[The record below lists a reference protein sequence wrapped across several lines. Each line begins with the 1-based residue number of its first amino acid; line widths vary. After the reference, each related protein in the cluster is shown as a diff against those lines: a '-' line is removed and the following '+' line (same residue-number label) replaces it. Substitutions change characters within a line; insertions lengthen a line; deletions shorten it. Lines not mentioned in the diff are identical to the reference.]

1 MEYRSLGRGGLK
13 VSQLCLGGN
22 NWGGNTP
29 DEDAIRILRRAFDA
43 GLTFWDTA
51 INYSNGRSEEVI
63 GKALKGLPREQ
74 VIVATKGWGAIGEG
88 PNDKGCSRHYL
99 MRAVE
104 ISLRRLDTDYID
116 LYYLHRP
123 DPTTPIEESL
133 SALNELVRQG
143 KIRYLACS
151 AFPAWQICEA
161 VWAGR
166 QHGWDSFVCEQ
177 PPYNILERS
186 IEREVVPFCQRYGVA
201 LVTYSPT
208 ASAWLTGRFRRGEPI
223 PADSTRGRRVDLSTP
238 QSQRRLDVV
247 EKVEALAKA
256 RGCSVAQFAIAW
268 IVSNPAGILPILG
281 VRTMAHLEDNLGAL
295 DVKLTE
301 EERKAVDALAP
312 SGTRV

>member
-1 MEYRSLGRGGLK
+1 MEFRSLGRSGLK

-29 DEDAIRILRRAFDA
+29 DEEAIRILRRAYDV

-104 ISLRRLDTDYID
+104 ISLRRLETDYID

-133 SALNELVRQG
+133 SVLNELVRQG
-143 KIRYLACS
+143 KIHYLACS
-151 AFPAWQICEA
+151 SFPSWQICEA
-161 VWAGR
+161 VWTAR

-186 IEREVVPFCQRYGVA
+186 IEREVVPFCQSYGVA
-201 LVTYSPT
+201 LATYSPT

-256 RGCSVAQFAIAW
+256 RGCSVAQFAVAW
-268 IVSNPAGILPILG
+268 IMSHPAGIMPILG
-281 VRTMAHLEDNLGAL
+281 IRTMAHLEDSLGAL
-295 DVKLTE
+295 EIKLTE
-301 EERKAVDALAP
+301 EERKAVDALVP
-312 SGTRV
+312 GGTRI